1 MNNLLLILGIL
12 ALSNGN
18 VSLFD
23 SKNKSKKSME
33 STSGN
38 RAPKVK
44 ILMLKLKEENQ
55 MAATPPAIM
64 TIYLNLI

>member
-1 MNNLLLILGIL
+1 MVTYHYLIVKI
-12 ALSNGN
+12 NQ
-18 VSLFD
+18 
-23 SKNKSKKSME
+23 KNQWRVHRVIERLRLK
-33 STSGN
+33 
-38 RAPKVK
+38 RRLVK